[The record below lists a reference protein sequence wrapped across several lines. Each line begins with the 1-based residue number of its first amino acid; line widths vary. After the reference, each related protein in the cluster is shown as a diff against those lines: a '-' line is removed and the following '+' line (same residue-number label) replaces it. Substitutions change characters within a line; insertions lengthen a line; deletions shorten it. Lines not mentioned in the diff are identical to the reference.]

1 MIKYYYKK
9 TAKLS
14 PAEQSEAAYSLL
26 KEKLAEFYNVDT
38 AEISFFKDDKGC
50 PFVKGIDG
58 VFVSVTHTNG
68 LVACAFA
75 SNRVGI
81 DAEMISAR
89 RKSVEKRVF
98 SDNEISLINKST
110 DADTAFFTLWTLKES
125 YLKAIGTG
133 FADNAKTV
141 EFFGIENLIISNAE
155 NHFFLSN
162 IVDGYVISVC
172 EKTD

>member
-14 PAEQSEAAYSLL
+14 PSAQSEAAYSLL

-50 PFVKGIDG
+50 PLVKGIDG
-58 VFVSVTHTNG
+58 IFVSVTHTNG

-81 DAEMISAR
+81 DAEKASTR

-98 SDNEISLINKST
+98 TDNEISLLDKST

-125 YLKAIGTG
+125 YLKAIGIG

-141 EFFGIENLIISNAE
+141 EFSCLEDPIISNKR
-155 NHFFLSN
+155 NYSFLSN
-162 IVDGYVISVC
+162 VVDGYVISVC